1 LAAPALQPDDQ
12 GVSTKKFALLLVLA
26 TSWTAFGKLVTVDEI
41 CGPSLAH
48 EKECRAIFGNAPG
61 VDSRVVSLCR
71 ESRREMNQLGCFR
84 AAGQK
89 EYTYEQIETCRS
101 AAIHRKNE
109 FVEVIRE
116 CLASTGRG
124 RNTTIVVNQD
134 AKNAGSLEDASRQ
147 QLADALVQ
155 IDKGQLGKAK
165 ALISEVLRK

>member
-1 LAAPALQPDDQ
+1 M
-12 GVSTKKFALLLVLA
+12 KNFALLVLA
-26 TSWTAFGKLVTVDEI
+26 TSWTAFAKFVTVDEI

-48 EKECRAIFGNAPG
+48 EKECQAIFGNAPS

-84 AAGQK
+84 AAGEK
-89 EYTYEQIETCRS
+89 DYTYEQIEMCRS
-101 AAIHRKNE
+101 AAIARKSE

-134 AKNAGSLEDASRQ
+134 AKTAAILDDVSRKQ
-147 QLADALVQ
+147 PADALLQ
-155 IDKGQLGKAK
+155 IDKGHLGKAK